1 MRAARRTDQTLCGDG
16 DMIAL
21 GNPSRGYLR
30 RRCQRRRGANMR
42 QLVGVSAGLVLWGG
56 AVVVATTAIMG
67 LLGAGAYLLAALGFL
82 LALGALA
89 AGALLTL
96 LPVLTD

>member
-1 MRAARRTDQTLCGDG
+1 
-16 DMIAL
+16 
-21 GNPSRGYLR
+21 
-30 RRCQRRRGANMR
+30 MR

-67 LLGAGAYLLAALGFL
+67 LLGAGAYLLAALGFV

-96 LPVLTD
+96 LPVLKK

>member
-1 MRAARRTDQTLCGDG
+1 MRK
-16 DMIAL
+16 
-21 GNPSRGYLR
+21 
-30 RRCQRRRGANMR
+30 
-42 QLVGVSAGLVLWGG
+42 LVSVSAGLVLRGG

-67 LLGAGAYLLAALGFL
+67 LLGAGAYLLA
-82 LALGALA
+82 LGALA